1 MLKQQLDHCSV
12 HSGYTQRELYLMRS
26 SPQSNPQIPHE
37 RQSPQ
42 AKSGPE
48 SWPKAPRENAPT
60 SQPPRPSGKL
70 EWVPRMEGSMGRY
83 DTSCWYSVCQ
93 TNHPEPMFTAWTRN
107 PLTSGM
113 RVLECGLPTF
123 KAAIAVCQKDADER
137 YARGER

>member
-1 MLKQQLDHCSV
+1 MAVTPYQPLGKPEKHVSHDRMQEILSKN
-12 HSGYTQRELYLMRS
+12 S
-26 SPQSNPQIPHE
+26 SKAA
-37 RQSPQ
+37 QSP
-42 AKSGPE
+42 KEKPGPE

-60 SQPPRPSGKL
+60 AQPPRPAGKL
-70 EWVPRMEGSMGRY
+70 QWAPREEGSMGRY
-83 DTSCWYSVCQ
+83 DTSLWYSVCQ

-113 RVLECGLPTF
+113 RILECGLPTF